1 MSDDNSTRRGALRM
15 FAKFGVAAIIPTEAM
30 ASAIVDHD
38 PIFAAIAKHAG
49 LFAWAN
55 EPGTTEEETRRRT
68 IVEDEELF
76 KLAETEPT
84 TIAGCVALLEY
95 MSVYDNACLGTA
107 DVLPNCAE
115 TVANALRK
123 VVENANV

>member
-15 FAKFGVAAIIPTEAM
+15 FAKFGVAAVIPTEAM
-30 ASAIVDHD
+30 ASVIADLD
-38 PIFAAIAKHAG
+38 QIFAAIAKHEG

-95 MSVYDNACLGTA
+95 LAVYENGCLGTA

-115 TVANALRK
+115 TVANALRRIA
-123 VVENANV
+123 ENANV